1 MVEEMLEVGI
11 IRPSQSSYSAPVVM
25 VFKKDSSWR
34 MCPDYRELNKITIKD
49 KFPIPIIDELLD
61 ELHGAIYFTKLDLR
75 SGYHQIRMKEEDI
88 PKTTFRTH
96 EGHYEFLVMPFGLT
110 NAPST
115 FQGLMN
121 SIFKPFLQKFVLV
134 FFDDILIYSKSWEDH
149 VRHVDKVLQ
158 LLKEQQLYAKPSKC
172 FFGVKE
178 VEYLGHIVSHEGV
191 KVDPNKIKAMMDW
204 PIPKTLK
211 NLRGFLGLTG
221 YYRKFVRNYG
231 RIEAPLT
238 TLTKKDAFSWTPE
251 ATKAF
256 EQLKEVMCKAPVL
269 TTPDFTKTFIV
280 ECDASGNGIGVV
292 LMQEGR
298 PLAFESRPLKGKDL
312 HKPIYE
318 KEMMAIL
325 HALKKWHPY
334 LIGRHFKVKTD
345 HDSLKY
351 FLEQRLSSE
360 EQQKWVTKILGY
372 DFEIVYKKGK
382 QNVVAD
388 ALSRKDEDVEAFL
401 CAISIIQPDW
411 IIEARDEW
419 KNDEKVWTLIQRLQ
433 QDSSASDTFTWKN
446 DSLWYKDRL
455 YLCKNSQL
463 KQKVLLEL
471 HTSPVGGHSR
481 FLKTY
486 HRVKKDFF
494 WDGLKTD
501 VQRFVAECLVCQQN
515 KVETI
520 KTPGLLQPL
529 SIPSQRW
536 EEVSMDFIT
545 GLPKSEGKSVIMVIV
560 DRLTKYTHFCA
571 LSHPFKASTVAT
583 AFMETVQKL
592 HGSPKIIVSD
602 RDPIFTRHFWTE
614 LFSCLGTQLAHSSSY
629 HPQSDGQT
637 EIVNKCL
644 EGYLRCFVSDK
655 QTQWFKWLP
664 LVEWWYNTSFHTAT
678 KMTPFMALYG
688 YHPPSITSSLKEKS
702 KVQAVEDHIEN
713 QQQVLQI
720 LKDNLT
726 MAQNRMKQQADQ
738 HRSERSFE
746 VGDWVFLRLQPYK
759 QMSLKQAKKDN
770 KLSPKYYGPYKVLQ
784 KIGTMAYKLEL
795 PASSRVHPVFHVSCL
810 KKVIGDKIPIQTILP
825 ELDEEG
831 KIILEP
837 EAITDTRIRQLRNR
851 SISEYLIKWR
861 KLPTED
867 STWEDES
874 FIQKHPELLKHCRQ
888 HLSQGEGHVKP

>member
-1 MVEEMLEVGI
+1 
-11 IRPSQSSYSAPVVM
+11 
-25 VFKKDSSWR
+25 
-34 MCPDYRELNKITIKD
+34 
-49 KFPIPIIDELLD
+49 
-61 ELHGAIYFTKLDLR
+61 
-75 SGYHQIRMKEEDI
+75 
-88 PKTTFRTH
+88 
-96 EGHYEFLVMPFGLT
+96 
-110 NAPST
+110 
-115 FQGLMN
+115 
-121 SIFKPFLQKFVLV
+121 
-134 FFDDILIYSKSWEDH
+134 
-149 VRHVDKVLQ
+149 
-158 LLKEQQLYAKPSKC
+158 
-172 FFGVKE
+172 
-178 VEYLGHIVSHEGV
+178 
-191 KVDPNKIKAMMDW
+191 
-204 PIPKTLK
+204 
-211 NLRGFLGLTG
+211 LGLTG

-231 RIEAPLT
+231 RIAAPLT
-238 TLTKKDAFSWTPE
+238 ELTKKDAFSWTPE
-251 ATKAF
+251 ATKSF

-280 ECDASGNGIGVV
+280 ECDASGNGIGAV

-298 PLAFESRPLKGKDL
+298 PLAFESRPLKGRDL

-318 KEMMAIL
+318 KEMMEIL

-372 DFEIVYKKGK
+372 DFEIIYKKGK

-419 KNDEKVWTLIQRLQ
+419 KNDEKVWTLIERLQ
-433 QDSSASDTFTWKN
+433 QDSGASDTFTWKN

-471 HTSPVGGHSR
+471 HTSPVGGHSG

-486 HRVKKDFF
+486 HRVKKEFF

-560 DRLTKYTHFCA
+560 DRLTKYAHFCA

-602 RDPIFTRHFWTE
+602 RDPIFTGHFWTE

-655 QTQWFKWLP
+655 QAQWFKWLP
-664 LVEWWYNTSFHTAT
+664 LAEWWYNTSFHTAT

-810 KKVIGDKIPIQTILP
+810 KKVIGDKIPVQTIFP

-831 KIILEP
+831 KMILEP
-837 EAITDTRIRQLRNR
+837 EAITDTRIHQLRNR
-851 SISEYLIKWR
+851 SISKYLIKWR
-861 KLPTED
+861 KLPAED

-874 FIQKHPELLKHCRQ
+874 FIQKHPELLKRCGQ